1 VRLGLEKGERKLVFG
16 AGVLLVI
23 LVVVS
28 ALVSPP
34 ENANGTGGASSYS
47 AEWSGTKAG
56 YLFLQ
61 AMGYRVERWESQP
74 QELPDQA
81 GEEGAVLV
89 LAEPSQKPT
98 EGDKRTIRMFLQ
110 RGGTVLAA
118 GANAA
123 AFLPDAQKFEE
134 GKKFAVYETFHPVG
148 VSPLVRGAQEI
159 RMNSPE
165 RWKPAG
171 KSEMIVYGNETTAA
185 VVTMSVG
192 KGQVIWWANSYPMTN
207 GGLRDANNAQFFLN
221 SMGEPDGRQIYWDE
235 YFHGVESSFW
245 SYLAKTP
252 APWGMVQVGIV
263 FLAVLLTFSR
273 RTGPVR
279 VPQNTSKL
287 SPLEFVETLG
297 DLYQAAH
304 AGTTAVRIM
313 YERLRFQLLRT
324 LGLPATTSSKELAQ
338 SASEALRWN
347 RSEIAAVL
355 EKSEQAK
362 RGHAMEEK
370 ECLALVKQLYSY
382 NQKLEPGKRP
392 AEERSRG

>member
-1 VRLGLEKGERKLVFG
+1 MHLGLEKSERKLVFG

-47 AEWSGTKAG
+47 AQWSGTKAG

-61 AMGYRVERWESQP
+61 GMGYRVERWESQP
-74 QELPDQA
+74 QELPDEA
-81 GEEGAVLV
+81 AEEGAVLV
-89 LAEPSQKPT
+89 LAEPSQRPT

-118 GANAA
+118 GAKAA
-123 AFLPDAQKFEE
+123 EFLPDAEKFEE
-134 GKKFAVYETFHPVG
+134 GEKFAVYETFRPVG

-171 KSEMIVYGNETTAA
+171 QSEMIVYGNEMTAA

-192 KGQVIWWANSYPMTN
+192 KGQVIWWADSYPMTN

-221 SMGEPDGRQIYWDE
+221 SVGEPDGRQIYWDE

-245 SYLAKTP
+245 SYLEKTP
-252 APWGMVQVGIV
+252 APWGMVQIGIV

-287 SPLEFVETLG
+287 PPLEFVETLG

-324 LGLPATTSSKELAQ
+324 LGLPGTASSRELAQ
-338 SASEALRWN
+338 SASDALRWN
-347 RSEIAAVL
+347 RREIAAVL